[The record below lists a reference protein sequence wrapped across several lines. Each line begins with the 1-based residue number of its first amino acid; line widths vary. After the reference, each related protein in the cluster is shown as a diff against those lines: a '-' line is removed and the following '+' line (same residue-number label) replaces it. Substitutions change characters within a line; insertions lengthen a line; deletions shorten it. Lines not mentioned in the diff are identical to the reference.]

1 MKKPD
6 EKDQKSEAAMPF
18 NEALKRVWAAPPM
31 PKVKP
36 KAEAVPAD
44 QNMLTPKELDALR
57 AHKKELGSVM
67 QAAFNAKK
75 KPAK

>member
-36 KAEAVPAD
+36 KLEQPVLAPLTVCGGLVVPYKVKPKPAV
-44 QNMLTPKELDALR
+44 KR
-57 AHKKELGSVM
+57 AK
-67 QAAFNAKK
+67 N

>member
-1 MKKPD
+1 MNKTPGKD
-6 EKDQKSEAAMPF
+6 EPQMPF

-36 KAEAVPAD
+36 KPA
-44 QNMLTPKELDALR
+44 
-57 AHKKELGSVM
+57 
-67 QAAFNAKK
+67 AKPAQT

>member
-1 MKKPD
+1 MKTPD
-6 EKDQKSEAAMPF
+6 KENQKQAPAMPF

-36 KAEAVPAD
+36 KLEQAVLPPLTVCGGLVAPYKVKPKPA
-44 QNMLTPKELDALR
+44 
-57 AHKKELGSVM
+57 
-67 QAAFNAKK
+67 AKPAQT